1 MAINRILLPSGMA
14 SGCTFGPS
22 GWSIIDF
29 TLVKIVLW
37 KLLIMDV
44 CFEKHLI
51 FFVLF
56 WFNNIGNYSRLY
68 THLMTHSRDM
78 FTFFYTWVLLQVES
92 NQLSSSPTQESRVF
106 KCDQKRYKNFF
117 GIFMKSSS
125 NPIFSNIPLCNFE
138 TVWKA
143 SNFQRCFMHS
153 QRKSIITLSST
164 SRKFHFE
171 STKLQMVCMNL

>member
-37 KLLIMDV
+37 KLLIMDL

-78 FTFFYTWVLLQVES
+78 FTFFYTWVLLQVVS
-92 NQLSSSPTQESRVF
+92 NQLNCVELAYSRITTQVWPKTEQKFLWNFYVF
-106 KCDQKRYKNFF
+106 VVKFNFQEHSFVQFWKPF
-117 GIFMKSSS
+117 GKP
-125 NPIFSNIPLCNFE
+125 PIFSKDALGCIH
-138 TVWKA
+138 TG
-143 SNFQRCFMHS
+143 
-153 QRKSIITLSST
+153 
-164 SRKFHFE
+164 
-171 STKLQMVCMNL
+171 NLLLL